1 MDGSLKPFADFV
13 GIDVSKSTLDVA
25 VRGHATRRK
34 FSYDTAGLQQLG
46 ELLKS
51 VGLCFVVVEATG
63 GLEQRVAAELV
74 EAGCTV
80 AVVNPR
86 QVRDFARSLN
96 RLAKTDRIDAAV
108 LAEFAERIRPR
119 PTVLPSKTEREL
131 HELVT
136 RRRQLVTLRTMES
149 NRADTVTAKRSRSSI
164 RRMIGTIDREI
175 RVIEAAIGDLV
186 RSDDDWRQK
195 SEILES
201 VPGVGDVTATSLI
214 AELPELGHLN
224 RQEISALVGLA
235 PYNRDSGRFAGR
247 RSIWGGRATVRAVL
261 YMAALTARR
270 FNPTIRA
277 FALRLEQAGKPFKV
291 IITACMRKLLTILN
305 ALMKNQTHWNPE
317 TAF

>member
-1 MDGSLKPFADFV
+1 MDSSLKPFAEFI
-13 GIDVSKSTLDVA
+13 GIDVSKSALDVA
-25 VRGHATRRK
+25 LRGRSVRRK
-34 FSYDTAGLQQLG
+34 FSYDAKGLGQLS
-46 ELLKS
+46 ELVQPIGS
-51 VGLCFVVVEATG
+51 CFVVVEATG

-96 RLAKTDRIDAAV
+96 RLAKTDRIDAVV

-119 PTVLPSKTEREL
+119 PTVLASETEREL
-131 HELVT
+131 HDLVT
-136 RRRQLVTLRTMES
+136 RRRQLVTLRTMEN
-149 NRADTVTAKRSRSSI
+149 NRAGAVAAKRARSSI
-164 RRMIGTIDREI
+164 RRLIGTIDDEI
-175 RVIEAAIGDLV
+175 QIIEAAIAELI
-186 RSDDDWRQK
+186 RSDDDWQQK

-270 FNPTIRA
+270 CNSIIRQ
-277 FALRLEQAGKPFKV
+277 FAERLEQAGKPFKV
-291 IITACMRKLLTILN
+291 VLTACMRKLLTILN
-305 ALMKNQTHWNPE
+305 RLMKTQTRWNPNF
-317 TAF
+317 AR

>member
-1 MDGSLKPFADFV
+1 MDSSVQPFAEFV

-25 VRGHATRRK
+25 LRGRSVRRK
-34 FSYDTAGLQQLG
+34 FSYDPTGLHQLG
-46 ELLKS
+46 ELLKPMGS
-51 VGLCFVVVEATG
+51 CCVVVEATG

-96 RLAKTDRIDAAV
+96 RLAKTDRIDATV
-108 LAEFAERIRPR
+108 LAEFAQRIRPR
-119 PTVLPSKTEREL
+119 PTVLASKTEREL

-136 RRRQLVTLRTMES
+136 RRRQLVTLRTMEN
-149 NRADTVTAKRSRSSI
+149 NRVNTVTAKRSLSSI

-175 RVIEAAIGDLV
+175 QVIEAAIGDLV
-186 RSDDDWRQK
+186 RSDDDWRQR
-195 SEILES
+195 SEILDS
-201 VPGVGDVTATSLI
+201 VPGVGHVTATSLL

-235 PYNRDSGRFAGR
+235 PYNRDSGRFTGR

-270 FNPTIRA
+270 CNSTIRQ
-277 FALRLEQAGKPFKV
+277 FAQRLEQAGKPFKV
-291 IITACMRKLLTILN
+291 VMTACMRKLLTILN
-305 ALMKNQTHWNPE
+305 VLMKNQTHWN
-317 TAF
+317 AKIAH

>member
-1 MDGSLKPFADFV
+1 MDDSLKPFAEFV
-13 GIDVSKSTLDVA
+13 GIDVSKASLDVA
-25 VRGHATRRK
+25 VRGHAIRRK
-34 FSYDTAGLQQLG
+34 CSYDSAGLQQLG
-46 ELLKS
+46 ELLKPMGS
-51 VGLCFVVVEATG
+51 CFVVVEATG

-96 RLAKTDRIDAAV
+96 RLAKTDRIDATV

-119 PTVLPSKTEREL
+119 PTVLASKTEREL

-136 RRRQLVTLRTMES
+136 RRRQLVTLRTMEH
-149 NRADTVTAKRSRSSI
+149 NRTGAVTAKRSLSSI
-164 RRMIGTIDREI
+164 RRMIGTIDQEI
-175 RVIEAAIGDLV
+175 RVIEAAIGELV

-201 VPGVGDVTATSLI
+201 VPGVGDVTATSLM

-235 PYNRDSGRFAGR
+235 PYNRDSGRFTGR

-270 FNPTIRA
+270 FNPTIRQ

-291 IITACMRKLLTILN
+291 VITACMRKLLTILN
-305 ALMKNQTHWNPE
+305 VLMKNQTHWNPE
-317 TAF
+317 IAH